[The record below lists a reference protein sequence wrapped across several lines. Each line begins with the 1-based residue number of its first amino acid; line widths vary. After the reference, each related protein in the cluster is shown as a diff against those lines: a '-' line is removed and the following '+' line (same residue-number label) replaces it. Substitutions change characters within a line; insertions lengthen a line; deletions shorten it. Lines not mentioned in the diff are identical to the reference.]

1 MMVYL
6 KKPLKGERHMFKN
19 MKIGLRLGICF
30 SIILIMLVVIGFYSL
45 KQLSNVN
52 KEVKFLSEDAFPGA
66 IQAYEVINNLNI
78 AARAIRNI
86 LLSTDV
92 KTIQEERDRITAVGK
107 DNSELLEKLKNS
119 AVTDKEKE
127 LINSLSTVRASYLT
141 LQSEMISLGISGKKQ
156 EAVTILMNEMRT
168 VQTNYINIISEIIS
182 NKNTQVQE
190 SANTAQ
196 KIYNTA
202 FNINLILGIAAIL
215 LSAVLGF
222 IVTRSI
228 TNPVN
233 ECLDIADKV
242 SRGDTD
248 INFTTTSS
256 DETGVLLDK
265 LKTMV
270 DNIKAM
276 VKDANLLSVAAVEG
290 KLATRVDAS
299 KHQGDFNKIL
309 KGVNDTLDAVIG
321 PLNVAAEY
329 VDRIAKGDIPQK
341 ITDNYNGD
349 FNEIK
354 NNLNQCIDAINLL
367 ITDSDMLSKTAV
379 EGKLAIR
386 ADAARHQ
393 GDFRRIIQG
402 VNDTLNTLVGL
413 IDCMPTPVMTIDR
426 DYNILYMNE
435 IGASLGGRR
444 AKDLAG
450 TKCYDHFKTSDC
462 KTMKCACSQS
472 MISGTL
478 SKSEANAH
486 PGSLNLDIAYSAVPI
501 KDKNGAVIGAFE
513 VVSDQTEVKA
523 AIKKAEKIA
532 IYQSQETAKLV
543 EGLEKLARGDLNFRL
558 KVEEGD
564 NDTEKVREVFEA
576 IIIVVEQATDAIRRL
591 IADADMLSKAA
602 IEGKLATRADATKH
616 QGDFGKIV
624 QGVNGTLDAVI
635 GPLNVAAEYVDR
647 IAKGDI
653 PQKITDNYNG
663 DFNEIKNNLNSL
675 IDALNEIT
683 NGAKEIAN
691 GNLMVTLKE
700 RSSQDELMR
709 NLAAMVATLTGVV
722 NNVRSSSDNVASG
735 SRQLN
740 DSSQQMSEGA
750 SEQASSAEE
759 VSSSMEQMVSNIKQ
773 NADNA
778 QQTEKIAL
786 KAAQDAREGG
796 NAVLETVS
804 AMKEIATKISIIEEI
819 ARQTNLLALNAAI
832 EAARAGEHG
841 KGFAVVATEV
851 RKLAERSQTA
861 AGEINKLSASSVEI
875 AEKAGDM
882 LAKIVPDIQKTA
894 ELVSEINAASN
905 EQNAG
910 AEQVNKAIQQLDK
923 VIQQNASA
931 AEEMASTSEELSS
944 QAAQLQDAIEFF
956 KVEGGSARSSFGS
969 KEKNSRRSGAPII
982 VKHSAATSKASTRK
996 GGNGQNYEG
1005 VHIDMSG
1012 GMDNLDNEFERL

>member
-1 MMVYL
+1 
-6 KKPLKGERHMFKN
+6 MFKN
-19 MKIGLRLGICF
+19 MKIGLRLGMCF
-30 SIILIMLVVIGFYSL
+30 GVILVLLVISTSYSM
-45 KQLSNVN
+45 KQLSNMN
-52 KEVKFLSEDAFPGA
+52 KDVEFLSEDSFPQA
-66 IQAYEVINNLNI
+66 IQANEVINNLNI

-86 LLSTDV
+86 LLTTEA
-92 KTIQEERDRITAVGK
+92 KTIQEEKDRIAEVGK
-107 DNSELLEKLKNS
+107 TNSELLEKLNKS

-127 LINSLSTVRASYLT
+127 LIGSLSTVRASYLT
-141 LQSEMISLGISGKKQ
+141 LQSEMVSLALSGKKQ
-156 EAVTILMNEMRT
+156 EAVAILMNEMRT
-168 VQTNYINIISEIIS
+168 VQTNYINIISEMIS
-182 NKNTQVQE
+182 YQDADVQDA
-190 SANTAQ
+190 ANNAQ

-256 DETGVLLDK
+256 DETGLLLDK

-290 KLATRVDAS
+290 KLATRADAS
-299 KHQGDFNKIL
+299 KHQGDFNKIV
-309 KGVNDTLDAVIG
+309 KGVNDTLDSVIG

-367 ITDSDMLSKTAV
+367 ITDADMLSKTAV
-379 EGKLAIR
+379 EGKLATR
-386 ADAARHQ
+386 ADAVRHQ
-393 GDFRRIIQG
+393 GDFRKIIQG

-486 PGSLNLDIAYSAVPI
+486 PGSLNLDVAYSAVPI

-513 VVSDQTEVKA
+513 IVSDQTEVKA

-532 IYQSQETAKLV
+532 IYQSQETTKLV

-564 NDTEKVREVFEA
+564 NDTESVKEVFEA

-591 IADADMLSKAA
+591 IVDADMLSKAA

-624 QGVNGTLDAVI
+624 QGVNNTLDAVI

-709 NLAAMVATLTGVV
+709 NLAAMVSTLKGVV

-796 NAVLETVS
+796 NAVLKTVS

-956 KVEGGSARSSFGS
+956 KVEVGSARSSFGS
-969 KEKNSRRSGAPII
+969 KEKSSRRSGDPII
-982 VKHSAATSKASTRK
+982 IKHSAATSKASPRK
-996 GGNGQNYEG
+996 GGNGQNYAG
-1005 VHIDMSG
+1005 VQIDMSG